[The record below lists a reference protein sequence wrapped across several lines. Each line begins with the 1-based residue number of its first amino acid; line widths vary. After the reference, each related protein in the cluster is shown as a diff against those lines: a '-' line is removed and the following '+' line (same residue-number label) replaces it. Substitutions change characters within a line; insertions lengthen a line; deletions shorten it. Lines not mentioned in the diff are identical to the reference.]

1 MWKELCKL
9 HSIVYIINKPRT
21 FNWVGVGGSR
31 VGVGISR
38 GKRRVLT
45 MTILQ
50 CQDRRRPRLRTLP
63 ERFLWEEKCDP
74 QCLSQGQAVGQV
86 RGHAFPSFTWLF
98 LVPGIKE
105 RNLNCP
111 PPPPRSCCRP
121 CILCYFYFR
130 KAGISASLGRA
141 LEKKAGS

>member
-9 HSIVYIINKPRT
+9 PSVVHIINKPRT
-21 FNWVGVGGSR
+21 FNWVCGGGSR
-31 VGVGISR
+31 VRVGISR
-38 GKRRVLT
+38 GKRPVLT
-45 MTILQ
+45 MTTLR
-50 CQDRRRPRLRTLP
+50 CQDRKRARLRTLP

-74 QCLSQGQAVGQV
+74 QCLSQGQAVVQV
-86 RGHAFPSFTWLF
+86 QGHAFPSFTWLF

-111 PPPPRSCCRP
+111 PPPPLGCCRP
-121 CILCYFYFR
+121 CILRYFYFR

>member
-1 MWKELCKL
+1 MRKELCKL

-111 PPPPRSCCRP
+111 PPPPPAAAAPAYSAIFTSERLGSRP
-121 CILCYFYFR
+121 
-130 KAGISASLGRA
+130 A
-141 LEKKAGS
+141 